1 MEPGRLTLPHSRLK
15 NEGAD
20 MFDLVLDNTR
30 IVDGSGGA
38 PYRADIGIEG
48 AAIGAIGNLKE
59 AEAARRVDARGKTV
73 CPGFIDVH
81 SHADLAYFRKDH
93 PDLLSPLVKQGITT
107 FVGGNCGMALAPI
120 TKKHREGQETY
131 LEVFT
136 QMDFEKDIRWTDM
149 ASFMDLMDEEGTLL
163 NTALLAPHGMI
174 RITAR
179 GLEMGLATDADIKL
193 MRKMIEE
200 CMDAGAFGLSTGL
213 QYFPGNQSDTR
224 ELIELAKSLTRYDG
238 IFTSHLR
245 SYTSTTLPKAIDEV
259 AQVAQR
265 NDIRGQVSHLFSLPW
280 FGPIHGVA
288 LKVLKGLANNA
299 GISSKLVPDF
309 LIYGEMRKLLSEVES
324 HRRKGIEIGMD
335 VMPTTAGFTHLL
347 AFFPSWV
354 VTGNREKVLARISD
368 RALRKEMLED
378 IEKGKPTWPHRG
390 KNDWSL
396 NIIRQMGWD
405 AVTIMAVHSEKNRP
419 LEGRRFTEIGEERG
433 KHPFDVMCDLLIEE
447 DGQVLVFESLSE
459 PDDSFTEKY
468 TFPALQD
475 PDTAISTDT
484 ILMGIGKPSYLFYG
498 CYPKFIGRYVFE
510 KGLLDLPS
518 AVARCTSLPA
528 RQFDIKN
535 RGLVKEGYFADLL
548 LMEPERFRTSA
559 CFRDPQRHPEGLEM
573 VMINGT
579 VVQENGEFHPDR
591 LPGKM
596 LRKQDQSVP
605 RG

>member
-1 MEPGRLTLPHSRLK
+1 
-15 NEGAD
+15 
-20 MFDLVLDNTR
+20 MFDLILENAR
-30 IVDGSGGA
+30 IIDGSGA
-38 PYRADIGIEG
+38 PPYRADVGIKGVAIETIGD
-48 AAIGAIGNLKE
+48 LKE
-59 AEAARRVDARGKTV
+59 AESARRIDVAGKTV

-93 PDLLSPLVKQGITT
+93 PDVLSPLARQGITT

-120 TKKHREGQETY
+120 TEEHRDGQETY

-136 QMDFEKDIRWTDM
+136 QMDFEKDIRWDSM
-149 ASFMDLMDEEGTLL
+149 ASFMDLMDREGILL

-179 GLEMGLATDADIKL
+179 GLEMGLATDDDIEL
-193 MRKMIEE
+193 MSRLVEE

-224 ELIELAKSLTRYDG
+224 ELIELGKTLTKYEG

-245 SYTSTTLPKAIDEV
+245 SYTGSTLPQAIDEV
-259 AQVAQR
+259 AQVAR
-265 NDIRGQVSHLFSLPW
+265 ENDIRGQVSHLFSLPW
-280 FGPIHGVA
+280 FGPIHGLA
-288 LKVLKGLANNA
+288 LKVLKALANNA
-299 GISSKLVPDF
+299 GVTSKVVPNF
-309 LIYGEMRKLLSEVES
+309 LIYGEMSRLLSEIDAQ
-324 HRRKGIEIGMD
+324 RRKGARMGMD

-354 VTGNREKVLARISD
+354 VTGNREQVLERISD
-368 RALRKEMLED
+368 RSMRREMLKD
-378 IEKGKPTWPHRG
+378 IETGKPTWPHRG

-396 NIIRQMGWD
+396 NIIKQMGWD
-405 AVTIMAVHSEKNRP
+405 AVTVMAVHSEKNRQ
-419 LEGRRFTEIGEERG
+419 LEGRRFTEIGEEQG

-459 PDDSFTEKY
+459 PDDLFTEKY
-468 TFPALQD
+468 TFPALKD
-475 PDTAISTDT
+475 PDTAIVTDT

-518 AVARCTSLPA
+518 AIARCTSLPA
-528 RQFDIKN
+528 GQFDIKN

-548 LMEPERFRTSA
+548 VMEPEKFRTRA
-559 CFRDPQRHPEGLEM
+559 CFRDPEQHPTGLEM
-573 VMINGT
+573 VLINGT
-579 VVQENGEFHPDR
+579 IVQEDGDFRLDR
-591 LPGKM
+591 LPGMM
-596 LRKQDQSVP
+596 LRKQDQAVP